1 MHGSNWIEWV
11 AGNPRPMSSCGPFA
25 LGSLSFWTR
34 CNHPHRR
41 LPFRG
46 VSCDLGGSRYGFAP
60 KSPPKQVVYH
70 HFRLFKWPFGGFTIF
85 RHTQYLSYMLHTYD
99 CLWLSIDVCT
109 SVQYM
114 CDFCIRVPG
123 SSSSAQ
129 NDQASSEIGL
139 RIWAPKLQPQGQQ
152 QKWSK
157 DLGETNESSGPPKRK
172 MRDSQKTG
180 ATSSTQR
187 TWTAWTLMNQHCG

>member
-1 MHGSNWIEWV
+1 MCAEATADFLRYFNIVFFFDKIRMHGSKWMEWI

-46 VSCDLGGSRYGFAP
+46 VSCDLGGFQIWLCT
-60 KSPPKQVVYH
+60 KTSPPKQVVYH
-70 HFRLFKWPFGGFTIF
+70 HFAFSNGLLEGSQFSDT
-85 RHTQYLSYMLHTYD
+85 HTPYLSYMLHTYD

-114 CDFCIRVPG
+114 CDLVYACLDLAPACKTTKPLLKLVCEF
-123 SSSSAQ
+123 
-129 NDQASSEIGL
+129 GL
-139 RIWAPKLQPQGQQ
+139 PNFNPQEQQ

-157 DLGETNESSGPPKRK
+157 D
-172 MRDSQKTG
+172 
-180 ATSSTQR
+180 
-187 TWTAWTLMNQHCG
+187 